1 MQLDNQN
8 NPHKNTNSLKEILGT
23 FKYHIFIWTLI
34 ILLIIAGIQFG
45 VDKKIIVFITIILGV
60 FTQVFAGLGGLIA
73 AVPLIGPII
82 IKVLTIP
89 FFWLINAMGYFVG
102 AVAIKKG
109 YTSEFTKTRVL
120 TLALL
125 IGIIIGYILGHAIP
139 LR

>member
-1 MQLDNQN
+1 MQLDNQK